1 MSGFDRIK
9 RPDRRLLER
18 EESQQP
24 DSGQADPEGRAALFS
39 ASEQPSTPGAG
50 AMGRMIGKRA
60 TPEAR
65 STAPATGRT
74 AGRPTSGRTEPSPA
88 DDGRQPGARRAVKAD
103 GAPVSPD
110 DPRLPQG
117 RSALHVECGHCG
129 VTCPLPLGHAL
140 RQAVPLVVLAPWRSH
155 PVFATCPCGE
165 RRAWLK
171 PSVGLPR

>member
-9 RPDRRLLER
+9 PPDRRLLER
-18 EESQQP
+18 EESRQP
-24 DSGQADPEGRAALFS
+24 DSRDADRQGRAALFS
-39 ASEQPSTPGAG
+39 ASEVPSTPGAG
-50 AMGRMIGKRA
+50 AMGPKA
-60 TPEAR
+60 
-65 STAPATGRT
+65 
-74 AGRPTSGRTEPSPA
+74 SPRLPLH
-88 DDGRQPGARRAVKAD
+88 DRQPAAPRSAKAD
-103 GAPVSPD
+103 GAPTGSG

-140 RQAVPLVVLAPWRSH
+140 RQAVPLVVLAPWKSH

-171 PSVGLPR
+171 PRLGPPR